1 MQRWKRK
8 GYHSLL
14 GFNIQLGKA
23 ILLGVVLHPVAGVN
37 NRFTTYHKGISS
49 AQDCLTNAFEREE
62 GPYRRKVKFSEC
74 KIY

>member
-49 AQDCLTNAFEREE
+49 AQD
-62 GPYRRKVKFSEC
+62 
-74 KIY
+74 